1 MLLNTRFVPKGYQQL
16 TLGTGAVSVLT
27 VPTGATVAVIRVET
41 ANARWRDDGVAPT
54 TSAGMPLN
62 STDTSSLEYSG
73 TLSAIQFIAQS
84 GSPVL
89 DVSYYGI
96 AG

>member
-1 MLLNTRFVPKGYQQL
+1 MFPISLVPLGFQQIAL
-16 TLGTGAVSVLT
+16 AGATGLT
-27 VPTGATVAVIRVET
+27 VPDGANFAVIRVET

-54 TSAGMPLN
+54 TSVGVIMT
-62 STDTSSLEYSG
+62 STDQPFEYSG
-73 TLSAIQFIAQS
+73 TLSALQFIAVS

-89 DVSYYGI
+89 DVSYYRR